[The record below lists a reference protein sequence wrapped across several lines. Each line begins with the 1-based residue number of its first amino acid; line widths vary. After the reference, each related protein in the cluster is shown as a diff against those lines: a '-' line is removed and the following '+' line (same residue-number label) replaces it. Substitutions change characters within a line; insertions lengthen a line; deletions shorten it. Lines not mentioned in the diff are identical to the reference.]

1 MINNIP
7 EKEEPLEFTS
17 KDTAFA
23 ASLTRERIT
32 EISQQLVNHK
42 PGASIEELRAMAIY
56 WGNRWAEEAEVM
68 IEAKEAVAMLM
79 VSAKV
84 QDEALGKISGAL
96 KMDGK
101 VAIQIVPGIF
111 APTEPPKKN

>member
-7 EKEEPLEFTS
+7 EKEEPFEFTS

-23 ASLTRERIT
+23 ASLTRERIS

-42 PGASIEELRAMAIY
+42 AGASIEELRAMAIY
-56 WGNRWAEEAEVM
+56 WGNRWAEEREAMV
-68 IEAKEAVAMLM
+68 EAKEAVAMLM

-84 QDEALGKISGAL
+84 QEDALGKISGAL
-96 KMDGK
+96 KMKGS
-101 VAIQIVPGIF
+101 VSMQIIPGMF
-111 APTEPPKKN
+111 TPEKPEEG